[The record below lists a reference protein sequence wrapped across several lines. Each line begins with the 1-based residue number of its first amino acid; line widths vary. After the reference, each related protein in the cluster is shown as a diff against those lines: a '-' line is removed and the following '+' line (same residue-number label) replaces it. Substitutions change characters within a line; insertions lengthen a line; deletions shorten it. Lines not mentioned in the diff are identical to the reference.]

1 MNTHGVRITW
11 LGHATFRFE
20 SAGKIFYLDPFLT
33 PNPACPGDE
42 KSPSQAD
49 AILLTH
55 GHSDHISD
63 AVPLAQRSKATVV
76 CIIELG
82 MYLQKLGVAAD
93 QLMKFNMGGTVEIA
107 GAKVSMVHAA
117 HSSSAEDEAGA
128 AIYTGDPAGLVIKF
142 AEGLTVYCAG
152 DTDVFADM
160 ALIRELYHP
169 TLAILPIGD
178 WFTMGPLGAAHSCRL
193 LGVESVIPMHYG
205 TWPMLTGTPIE
216 LLRQLKT
223 LGVQCE
229 VVEMRPGQTL

>member
-1 MNTHGVRITW
+1 MNTFGVRLTW

-20 SAGKIFYLDPFLT
+20 SAGRIFYLDPFLA
-33 PNPACPGDE
+33 PNPSCPEHE
-42 KSPSQAD
+42 KHPSKAD

-63 AVPLAQRSKATVV
+63 ALPLARRSKAMVA

-82 MYLQKLGVAAD
+82 MYLQKQGLAAE
-93 QLMKFNMGGTVEIA
+93 QLMKFNKGGTVEIA

-117 HSSSAEDEAGA
+117 HSSSAEGEDGLAV
-128 AIYTGDPAGLVIKF
+128 YTGDPAGLVVKF
-142 AEGLTVYCAG
+142 AEGLCVYCAG

-178 WFTMGPLGAAHSCRL
+178 WFTMGPRGAAHACKL
-193 LGVESVIPMHYG
+193 LGIESVIPMHYG

-216 LLRQLKT
+216 LLRELKQ
-223 LGVQCE
+223 LGVKCE